1 MAARNGHLEM
11 CTLLCEAGASLKAT
25 NNSGRTALLEACQF
39 HQSHVIPYLREIARR
54 KKAERDAIRLKK
66 QEEGGGIGD
75 GGSSVGGGTTTLG
88 ELTDDEDDD
97 I

>member
-66 QEEGGGIGD
+66 QVTIEFID
-75 GGSSVGGGTTTLG
+75 SVHLPIQV
-88 ELTDDEDDD
+88 LVDALRDD